1 LVTRFGRLAAASVG
15 VLIVSGALLALVHL
29 KGPGDLLFSPY
40 GLTLAIKLVA
50 VAATLAAA
58 WLGLRSLRSGRAEG
72 FALAGVLALAGLL
85 ASLPPPR

>member
-1 LVTRFGRLAAASVG
+1 M
-15 VLIVSGALLALVHL
+15 
-29 KGPGDLLFSPY
+29 
-40 GLTLAIKLVA
+40 TLAIKLVA

-72 FALAGVLALAGLL
+72 VALAGVLALAGLL